1 MCINKFIAYS
11 DASVRDS
18 EGYISFVIFD
28 SEQKQIYSYGAKVR
42 LTCSYTL
49 EKLALALTI
58 EKVDSLGIDKKDIEI
73 ITDVKGIYNNLQKSK
88 ENKMNRQFRLFFNE
102 KSDRIFRTFK
112 SCVKFANRRWN
123 KAHELSR
130 VDYKNYFDFNRAKI
144 FL

>member
-1 MCINKFIAYS
+1 MCVNKFTAYS
-11 DASVRDS
+11 DASVRNN
-18 EGYISFVIFD
+18 EGYISFIIFD
-28 SEQKQIYSYGAKVR
+28 SEQKQIYNYGAKVH

-130 VDYKNYFDFNRAKI
+130 IDYKNYFDFNRAKI